1 MISNKN
7 QLADIMGVSER
18 TLTEWQDAGMP
29 VEAVGGRGLE
39 NQYDTAK
46 VIEWRLQRA
55 LGGATVESAREERDR
70 MEAKLLELRI
80 AKEADLLVSVDDVK
94 PVWEAAILAARS
106 ALLALPD
113 RLKSMI
119 DARYQINLDLQ
130 MLDDEVRQALAKLAK
145 TPPELVE
152 EADDDQATEA
162 EVVE

>member
-1 MISNKN
+1 MIANKN

-29 VEAVGGRGLE
+29 IEVVGGRGME

-80 AKEADLLVSVDDVK
+80 AKEADLLVSIDDVR
-94 PVWEAAILAARS
+94 PAWEAAILAART

-113 RLKSMI
+113 RLKAMI
-119 DARYQINLDLQ
+119 DGRYQIDVDLQ
-130 MLDDEVRQALAKLAK
+130 MFDDEIRQALTKLAER
-145 TPPELVE
+145 PPELVE
-152 EADDDQATEA
+152 DVDDQAVEA
-162 EVVE
+162 GVEE